1 MAAAALTPSSSQSS
15 GLLLAVGAM
24 GTIQLGIALSEPLF
38 EQVGPAGVVALRL
51 AVAAAVLW
59 PLTRPAVRGRDRA
72 DLRAAIWLGFF
83 CGAQTLA
90 FFAAID
96 RIPLGV
102 AVTIEFLG
110 PLAVAVAGSR
120 RRLDALW
127 VLLVAAGVAVLT
139 LGQGAGGGLDPA
151 GLALAGAA
159 AACWAGYIVLT
170 KRVGARWCGLDGLA
184 VSLAVAAALAL
195 GPGLA
200 TAGTALIDPH
210 VLAAGAGLALLAPL
224 VPYAM
229 EMLALRRLPSARFGI
244 VMSLEPAIGTML
256 GFALLGQHLP
266 FTAVIGIVL
275 IVIASVGA
283 TAGVRRA

>member
-1 MAAAALTPSSSQSS
+1 
-15 GLLLAVGAM
+15 M
-24 GTIQLGIALSEPLF
+24 GIIQLGIALSEPLF

-59 PLTRPAVRGRDRA
+59 PLTRPSVRGRDRA
-72 DLRAAIWLGFF
+72 DLRAAIWLGLF

-110 PLAVAVAGSR
+110 PLAVAIAGSR

-139 LGQGAGGGLDPA
+139 LGQGAGGGGLDPA
-151 GLALAGAA
+151 GVALAGAA
-159 AACWAGYIVLT
+159 AAGWAGYIVLT
-170 KRVGARWCGLDGLA
+170 KRVGARWGGLEGLA
-184 VSLAVAAALAL
+184 VSLAVAAVLTL

-200 TAGTALIDPH
+200 TAGTALIDPK

-224 VPYAM
+224 APYAL
-229 EMLALRRLPSARFGI
+229 EMLALRRLPAARFGI
-244 VMSLEPAIGTML
+244 VMSLEPAIGTAARL
-256 GFALLGQHLP
+256 RAARP
-266 FTAVIGIVL
+266 APAVH
-275 IVIASVGA
+275 GA
-283 TAGVRRA
+283 AGDRADRGRERRRDAQRSPRVNPAYGAPPWKS